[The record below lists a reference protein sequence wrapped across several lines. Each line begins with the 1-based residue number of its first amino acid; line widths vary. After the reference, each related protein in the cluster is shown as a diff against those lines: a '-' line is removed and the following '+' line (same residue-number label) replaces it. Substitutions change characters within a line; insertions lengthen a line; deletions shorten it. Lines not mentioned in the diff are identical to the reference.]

1 MYQPYPG
8 GTQLPEPA
16 TRPPVPQSITRAVQ
30 LMYAGAAASLIGIII
45 ALTTLSSIKSQII
58 SKNPSLTTTQ
68 VNNAEHV
75 AIGVLVAS
83 GLIYLNSHASDFD
96 TPELRPYLDRY
107 VRGSG
112 GVSAMERVKL
122 MKLLW
127 DGVGSEFGGRH
138 ELYEVNYAGSH
149 EEIRRYALFNAIGSG
164 DADRWKGFA
173 DSCMAEYDTKGW
185 TVPDLVNSDDVSVV
199 RRNP

>member
-1 MYQPYPG
+1 MSYQPYPG

-83 GLIYLNSHASDFD
+83 GLIGAALWLWMAQSSKAGKNWARIVSTVLFAIETINVVAGASAIS
-96 TPELRPYLDRY
+96 
-107 VRGSG
+107 SG
-112 GVSAMERVKL
+112 GASRIYSIVIWLIGLGAIIF
-122 MKLLW
+122 LW
-127 DGVGSEFGGRH
+127 
-138 ELYEVNYAGSH
+138 
-149 EEIRRYALFNAIGSG
+149 RRS
-164 DADRWKGFA
+164 
-173 DSCMAEYDTKGW
+173 STEYFKA
-185 TVPDLVNSDDVSVV
+185 P
-199 RRNP
+199 RYQA